1 MVFLHWV
8 NFVIR
13 KRNSCSHIMRGSW
26 RQHCDH
32 LRVNEPCTHCLTFCF
47 VFFASKRV
55 SEPKALKDAS
65 HTVQKNPTQSH
76 YLNADGIA
84 ISRNFKQL
92 RRTIHLIF
100 FVVHTPESIYRP
112 SWTEQKYCLCIVM
125 ASDSQIQKWWKLQI
139 INTIRFWILRLSF
152 LSFYT
157 GDRNWS
163 NRVDCTYST
172 LFEHT
177 IKREHLLKEQGCQV
191 ISV

>member
-125 ASDSQIQKWWKLQI
+125 ASDSQIQKWWKIQI
-139 INTIRFWILRLSF
+139 INTIQRLKPFLDTTVVFPVILHWWPKLIQSSRLYLQHF
-152 LSFYT
+152 VRT
-157 GDRNWS
+157 HN
-163 NRVDCTYST
+163 
-172 LFEHT
+172 
-177 IKREHLLKEQGCQV
+177 
-191 ISV
+191 

>member
-1 MVFLHWV
+1 MFSYYAWLMASALRSLTCEWTLHPLS
-8 NFVIR
+8 NI
-13 KRNSCSHIMRGSW
+13 
-26 RQHCDH
+26 
-32 LRVNEPCTHCLTFCF
+32 LFCF
-47 VFFASKRV
+47 FFASKRV

-125 ASDSQIQKWWKLQI
+125 ASDSQIQKWWKIQI
-139 INTIRFWILRLSF
+139 INTIQRLKPFLDTTVVFPVILHWWPKLIQSSRLYLQHF
-152 LSFYT
+152 VRT
-157 GDRNWS
+157 HN
-163 NRVDCTYST
+163 
-172 LFEHT
+172 
-177 IKREHLLKEQGCQV
+177 
-191 ISV
+191 